1 MTDQTIWNFLISHRI
16 FQKKTTTLWRYT
28 DKNEHFR
35 FITNRWFVNLIL
47 RKSIKI
53 WALTIAKFM
62 AIYRL
67 PFFSADHVG
76 WRFVWSLVMK
86 LMYECLCLKSG
97 CFCVLR
103 KWYNFHF
110 WWQSWQHSC
119 RSVGRLLVAVQI
131 NNFSVWHKRSGEILR
146 RTAYEIYIIKTLFL
160 VMHLIITF
168 RLALSVI
175 LCSNKTARENRTKTP
190 F

>member
-1 MTDQTIWNFLISHRI
+1 MI
-16 FQKKTTTLWRYT
+16 
-28 DKNEHFR
+28 
-35 FITNRWFVNLIL
+35 V
-47 RKSIKI
+47 
-53 WALTIAKFM
+53 KFM

-67 PFFSADHVG
+67 PFFAADHVG

-86 LMYECLCLKSG
+86 LMYECLCRG

-131 NNFSVWHKRSGEILR
+131 NNFSVWHKRSGEMLR

-168 RLALSVI
+168 RSALSVI
-175 LCSNKTARENRTKTP
+175 LCRNKTAQENRTKTP